1 MKASTE
7 NSGNCQAVL
16 TVEAEAS
23 ELDRSLDEA
32 YDHLV
37 NKVSIPG
44 FRKGKAPRAVL
55 VQHIGRTNLL
65 EEALEHLIPQLY
77 KEAIESQGLE
87 PIDRPE
93 IEIIQTEPLVFKAMI
108 SLKPEVKLGDYHS
121 IRLEPEPVPE
131 IASEEITAAVEQLR
145 ERQGTWVP
153 VDRSVE
159 TGDLITL
166 DIEASVEGKRWL
178 DRKGVIYEVDGD
190 SRSPVPGFAS
200 HLQGIEKNTEKT
212 FTLTIPHDYPVG
224 EMRGKEGAFRVTV
237 TEIKEKQLP
246 ELDDELARSIGHDD
260 LDGMRQK
267 VAADLRTRAEASNR
281 SELRQKALDALVEIS
296 EVNYPPVLED
306 GEIVGLLRNEAQR
319 LGFTEVA
326 DYVRRT
332 GKTEEELR
340 EALRPIAR
348 KRLTQGLVLGK
359 LAEGEGIE
367 ISSSEVD
374 NRVDE
379 IADEAEDKEKARQ
392 FFSLPQIRESIEQ
405 SLHTQRTMDRLLEI
419 AVANADD
426 TKKGE

>member
-93 IEIIQTEPLVFKAMI
+93 IEIIQTEPVVFKAMI

-166 DIEASVEGKRWL
+166 DIEASVEGKHWL
-178 DRKGVIYEVDGD
+178 DR
-190 SRSPVPGFAS
+190 
-200 HLQGIEKNTEKT
+200 
-212 FTLTIPHDYPVG
+212 
-224 EMRGKEGAFRVTV
+224 
-237 TEIKEKQLP
+237 
-246 ELDDELARSIGHDD
+246 
-260 LDGMRQK
+260 
-267 VAADLRTRAEASNR
+267 RA
-281 SELRQKALDALVEIS
+281 
-296 EVNYPPVLED
+296 
-306 GEIVGLLRNEAQR
+306 
-319 LGFTEVA
+319 
-326 DYVRRT
+326 
-332 GKTEEELR
+332 
-340 EALRPIAR
+340 
-348 KRLTQGLVLGK
+348 
-359 LAEGEGIE
+359 
-367 ISSSEVD
+367 
-374 NRVDE
+374 
-379 IADEAEDKEKARQ
+379 
-392 FFSLPQIRESIEQ
+392 
-405 SLHTQRTMDRLLEI
+405 
-419 AVANADD
+419 
-426 TKKGE
+426 